1 MHKRAPPE
9 LFSKNFSQQTSPRL
23 IGVQHSS
30 IYIIVCINLVMP
42 LSSSFSPAP
51 FLRSCSL
58 AVLSFLRFSLLRS
71 SLCLF
76 SFLVVLIFLLSCVFC
91 FVPFFFGSLYQG
103 LERLATLPKCS
114 FFSVGCFLFLVIQLF
129 ASPLP
134 LPVRGLP
141 CCFFH
146 LPSPLLVPCFS
157 GFVTVSLLFV
167 HYFLRFKFPFLNP
180 SFFSFLF
187 NVLLLF

>member
-9 LFSKNFSQQTSPRL
+9 LFSKKLFTIDVPKTNRCTTFINL
-23 IGVQHSS
+23 
-30 IYIIVCINLVMP
+30 IVCINLVMP

-51 FLRSCSL
+51 FLPSCSP

-114 FFSVGCFLFLVIQLF
+114 FLSVGCFLFLVI
-129 ASPLP
+129 
-134 LPVRGLP
+134 
-141 CCFFH
+141 
-146 LPSPLLVPCFS
+146 
-157 GFVTVSLLFV
+157 
-167 HYFLRFKFPFLNP
+167 
-180 SFFSFLF
+180 
-187 NVLLLF
+187 

>member
-1 MHKRAPPE
+1 
-9 LFSKNFSQQTSPRL
+9 
-23 IGVQHSS
+23 
-30 IYIIVCINLVMP
+30 MP

-51 FLRSCSL
+51 FLPSCSL

-114 FFSVGCFLFLVIQLF
+114 FLSVGCFLFLVIWLF

-146 LPSPLLVPCFS
+146 LPSPLRVPCFS
-157 GFVTVSLLFV
+157 GFVTLPLLFV

-180 SFFSFLF
+180 FLFSCLFKLFASSDSPSSSFSRGSLAAPFPRFSGGSFLH
-187 NVLLLF
+187 